1 MPCISYSFVFCRESE
16 RGNAEHDEGAK
27 DDVII
32 VSS

>member
-1 MPCISYSFVFCRESE
+1 VPRISYSFVFCRESE
-16 RGNAEHDEGAK
+16 RGNAKHNEGAK